1 MEASPGSIVF
11 ANFGSFWNASAES
24 LFERG
29 EDMIKRCRYAVL
41 LVIVLLASG
50 CMNLW
55 KAPDGIASLNLHGL
69 ANNPEA
75 RSVLWTATR
84 EDGNVVSGNERITG
98 DELRIDVNLKAG
110 SWVVEVKLLNESL

>member
-1 MEASPGSIVF
+1 
-11 ANFGSFWNASAES
+11 
-24 LFERG
+24 
-29 EDMIKRCRYAVL
+29 
-41 LVIVLLASG
+41 
-50 CMNLW
+50 MNLW

-98 DELRIDVNLKAG
+98 DELRIDVNLKAAAG
-110 SWVVEVKLLNESL
+110 SSRSSSLTNHLRFWSSKKDHSRQQRRRGHDRLQL